1 MENINV
7 NEIFINI
14 INIEKNKEEDN
25 NIWINSKYK
34 DLVKLQCNNI
44 GNVGEIF
51 IKNICDNCNI
61 DATIDGTKTKK
72 IGGGIGDGIILNKTI
87 EIKTSFRGSKNPT
100 FQHELGEIPWNSD
113 YMIFIDVIPEC
124 IYITIFKNF
133 SEDIYKNNK
142 KCEPYFPTKIIT
154 WRKNKGAFK
163 LDTSIKINESNI
175 INGYTIKIDD
185 NIKLDDIKKF
195 IISAIK

>member
-1 MENINV
+1 MENMNV
-7 NEIFINI
+7 NEIFIDI
-14 INIEKNKEEDN
+14 INKQKIKEEDN
-25 NIWINSKYK
+25 NIWLNSKYK
-34 DLVKLQCNNI
+34 DLVKLQCNNV

-51 IKNICDNCNI
+51 IKNICDCCNI
-61 DATIDGTKTKK
+61 DAIIDGTKTKK
-72 IGGGIGDGIILNKTI
+72 LGGGFGDGIILNKTI
-87 EIKTSFRGSKNPT
+87 EIKTSFRGSKYPS
-100 FQHELGEIPWNSD
+100 FQHELGEIPWKSN

-133 SEDIYKNNK
+133 NEEIYKSNK
-142 KCEPYFPTKIIT
+142 KCEPYFPSKIIT

-163 LDTSIKINESNI
+163 LDTSIKINENNI

-195 IISAIK
+195 IISTIK